1 MQDIQHLFYATMG
14 KGEDA
19 EEHNKTLTE
28 RQTEKLSVL
37 KTLATCEFGGFKS
50 VTWSKDVPEQRTLR
64 SNKDATFAEVPE
76 EVMEKM
82 LTRFLP
88 KFEDAMDIIFRKVK
102 TPLVALWSVRF
113 SQVMPGRKLFRTKHN
128 NHLGTGAKSLQVGDV
143 VCVLAGGSVPYV
155 IRPVDGAR
163 ENKFQFVGEAYVHG
177 IMHGQ
182 AVPSEGAKISEII
195 LV

>member
-14 KGEDA
+14 RGETA
-19 EEHNKTLTE
+19 EHNNTLTE
-28 RQTEKLSVL
+28 RQTRKLSVL

-50 VTWSKDVPEQRTLR
+50 VSWSEDTPDQRTIS
-64 SNKDATFAEVPE
+64 SNKDPTFAEMPE
-76 EVMEKM
+76 EIMEKM

-88 KFEDAMDIIFRKVK
+88 KFEGAMDIIFRKVK

-128 NHLGTGAKSLQVGDV
+128 NLLGTGAKSLQVGDI
-143 VCVLAGGSVPYV
+143 VCVLTGGSVPYV
-155 IRPVDGAR
+155 IRPVNGGR

-177 IMHGQ
+177 IMQGQ
-182 AVPSEGAKISEII
+182 AVPSEGAKVSEII